1 MKSTPSPLTLLLVS
15 ALTLSVPAQLK
26 AISLS
31 GNTAVTLSGL
41 PEEKQGKFPLQQPNY
56 QGQVKQ
62 LLLLNNRWV
71 VVGIYDLPELAAKLN
86 ELSGGRLFKANQDW
100 IDAEAQGRKNWDAY
114 WAPSKIQK
122 EFLVEA
128 REAMGERKLD
138 RPEAYRISSPGDP
151 DYKEA
156 RQPVKATRSIVSLG
170 GTRQPGMHETDYGH
184 YGILELPE
192 PMKPGQEYTITVGE
206 RGSVTFTYDEMSL
219 VSRAIKVNQA
229 GYLPEAG
236 KKFAYLGAYGA
247 ELGPIPFE
255 QAKEFKVVDV
265 KTGEIALSGPVQ
277 LIEKNP
283 LFAPKTTD
291 PAEPPRPSMYGEDVY
306 AIDLTPLKAEGD
318 FFITIPGVGR
328 SWTFR
333 HAPDAYGEAFYTA
346 ARGFFHQRAA
356 TALEKPYTQWTRP
369 KSLMH
374 DKIYEGNYIAFPQ
387 QTGGPKELPIF
398 DAVGATIDLNQF
410 TENVTGGWYDAADW
424 DRNQTHYVAVF
435 DMLNAYEA
443 APEKFTDAQL
453 NLPESG
459 DGIPDILNEV
469 AWGLECWR
477 RSQNERGG
485 VSGFI
490 ETNTHPG
497 YDDEK
502 HPFAFSL
509 RTRWSSL
516 IYAAAAAQ
524 YARLVKPFNAKHS
537 ELYAESAM
545 RAWTFGINPENSLG
559 KITLQAKKDRGAKEP
574 YTRDWEETEAMVAPY
589 RVHAALQLNRL
600 TGEPGYLEN
609 IEEFSKQGLGP
620 FQWSFSHKDFS
631 AWIYADLALDPEKR
645 LPSQLVEEWRKRY
658 IDSADGLV
666 AEMESMPYKQTWP
679 RSKDYWA
686 AWGASTVTNFNRNL
700 FIAWKLTGDKKYLN
714 AIALNTDFM
723 LGANPLGMSWTTGIG
738 YVYPIDIQHHNS
750 EKDGIV
756 DPVPGITIYGINGG
770 PAMHYRGRDFAWDSK
785 NPENQAV
792 PFLKAENRQPPFYRN
807 WSIHPHV
814 NVGQCEFTVHETNA
828 STLFSTA
835 VLLNAGWT
843 PGETL
848 KKRGPR
854 QEELLFGYWP
864 LP

>member
-1 MKSTPSPLTLLLVS
+1 MKTSTRSIFLIIACSIALVEPLTAKV
-15 ALTLSVPAQLK
+15 
-26 AISLS
+26 LS
-31 GNTAVTLSGL
+31 GNPDVPLSGL
-41 PEEKQGKFPLQQPNY
+41 PEEKQGKFPIQEPIY
-56 QGQVKQ
+56 SGQVKQ
-62 LLLLNNRWV
+62 LLLLNDRWV
-71 VVGIYDLPELAAKLN
+71 VLGIYDLPEVAAKLN
-86 ELSGGRLFKANQDW
+86 ELSGGRLFQAQQDW
-100 IDAEAQGRKNWDAY
+100 NDALAKGHKNWDAF

-128 REAMGERKLD
+128 REALGERQLD
-138 RPEAYRISSPGDP
+138 LPSAYSISSPGDP
-151 DYKEA
+151 GYNKA
-156 RQPVKATRSIVSLG
+156 REPAKATRTMVALG
-170 GTRQPGMHETDYGH
+170 GSRQPGMHETDYAH

-192 PMKPGQEYTITVGE
+192 PMKPGQTYTIKAGE

-229 GYLPEAG
+229 GYLPDAG
-236 KKFAYLGAYGA
+236 KKLAYLGAFGA

-255 QAKEFKVVDV
+255 QAKEFKVIDV
-265 KTGEIALSGPVQ
+265 KTGDVALTGPVQ

-283 LFAPKTTD
+283 LFAPKTND
-291 PAEPPRPSMYGEDVY
+291 PAEPPRPAMYGEDVY
-306 AIDLTPLKAEGD
+306 GIDLTPLKAEGE

-328 SWTFR
+328 SWPFR

-356 TALEKPYTQWTRP
+356 TAIGQPQTWWARP
-369 KSLMH
+369 KSTMH
-374 DKIYEGNYIAFPQ
+374 DKIYEGGYVAFPQ
-387 QTGGPKELPIF
+387 QTGGPKDLPIF
-398 DAVGATIDLNQF
+398 DAVGATINLEKF
-410 TENVTGGWYDAADW
+410 TENVTGGWYDASDW

-443 APEKFTDAQL
+443 APSKFTDGQL

-459 DGIPDILNEV
+459 DGTPDLLNEV

-477 RSQNERGG
+477 RSQDERGG

-497 YDDEK
+497 YDEEK
-502 HPFAFSL
+502 HPYAFSM

-524 YARLVKPFNAKHS
+524 YARLIKPFDAKQS
-537 ELYAESAM
+537 ALYAESAK
-545 RAWTFGINPENSLG
+545 RAWAFGTNPENSLG
-559 KITLQAKKDRGAKEP
+559 KITLQAKKDRGTKEP
-574 YTRDWEETEAMVAPY
+574 YTREWEETEAMVAPY

-600 TGEPGYLEN
+600 TGDPVYLEN
-609 IEEFSKQGLGP
+609 IEQLSKDGLGP

-631 AWIYADLALDPEKR
+631 AWIYADLALDPDKR
-645 LPSQLVEEWRKRY
+645 LPAGMVEAWRKRY
-658 IDSADGLV
+658 IDSADALL
-666 AEMESMPYKQTWP
+666 AEMEGAPYKQTWP

-700 FIAWKLTGDKKYLN
+700 FIAWKLTGDKKYLD

-723 LGANPLGMSWTTGIG
+723 LGANPMGMSWTTGIG
-738 YVYPIDIQHHNS
+738 YAYPIDIQHNNS
-750 EKDGIV
+750 EADGIM

-785 NPENQAV
+785 SPEDKAV
-792 PFLKAENRQPPFYRN
+792 PFLKEENRKVPFYRG
-807 WSIHPHV
+807 WSAHPHV
-814 NVGQCEFTVHETNA
+814 NVGQCEFTVHETMG
-828 STLFSTA
+828 STVFSTA
-835 VLLNAGWT
+835 VLLGQGWS
-843 PGETL
+843 PADAL

-854 QEELLFGYWP
+854 KEEALFGYWP
-864 LP
+864 MP